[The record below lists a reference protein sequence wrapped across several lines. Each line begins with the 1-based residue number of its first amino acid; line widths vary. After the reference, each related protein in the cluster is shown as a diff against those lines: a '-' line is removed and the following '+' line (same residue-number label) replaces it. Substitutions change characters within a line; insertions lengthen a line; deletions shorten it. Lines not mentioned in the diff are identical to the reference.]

1 MNINKKVRVMKIIH
15 HAILDGKLDI
25 THRDVTNNKS
35 DKVLTAITHS
45 VESTWFGSRHISV
58 ARLS

>member
-1 MNINKKVRVMKIIH
+1 MKIIH

-35 DKVLTAITHS
+35 DKVHS
-45 VESTWFGSRHISV
+45 DYS
-58 ARLS
+58 

>member
-1 MNINKKVRVMKIIH
+1 MKIIY

-45 VESTWFGSRHISV
+45 VESTWFGSRAGGQPVH
-58 ARLS
+58 